1 MEKEKLKPYITKREG
16 SERVLYRNEAYW
28 KDIEK
33 QRYDILLKR
42 SGIPNFYW
50 TIGWKEYKGDL
61 SKHNLKKVMQY
72 SEECFTDKFEYVNL
86 YLYSKENSS
95 QKTAVACNVGKDIIK
110 QHKNVQFVLAGSL
123 IDMLLKQSGF
133 THYPEIAN
141 ELKKLKE
148 ADLLIIDDVF
158 DTKKS
163 VHWQNS
169 NITTSEWD
177 RFLRELLVSRTKVVM
192 TSNMTIDEIDKNYG
206 KSMKELINRNFIDLE
221 FKDSITKERKRKFDN
236 LFD

>member
-1 MEKEKLKPYITKREG
+1 MEKKIKPYIIKREG
-16 SERVLYRNEAYW
+16 YERVLYRNESYW
-28 KDIEK
+28 KEIDK
-33 QRYDILLKR
+33 KRYDILLRR
-42 SGIPNFYW
+42 SGIPHFYW
-50 TIGWKEYKGDL
+50 SIDFKDYKGDL
-61 SKHNLKKVMQY
+61 SKANLKKVIQY

-95 QKTAVACNVGKDIIK
+95 QKTAISCNVGKEAIRQNK
-110 QHKNVQFVLAGSL
+110 KVQFILAGSL

-148 ADLLIIDDVF
+148 SDLLIIDDVF

-192 TSNMTIDEIDKNYG
+192 TSNMTIDEIQKNYG